1 VGQVPHFVAK
11 EWRAACDKAM
21 NVDGEDVGPVLG
33 SIRITPPA
41 PGDGL
46 GNQPQ
51 FALKLDNETTAELPQ
66 EYKMKVV
73 SRAGPAML
81 AFSSNAGRV
90 ASEGVVQHRLE
101 VEPTGGGG
109 GLGGGGAG
117 TSGAGGL
124 SSDPAY
130 RKLSRERSQ
139 AASAKTRT
147 IQMMTDHKI
156 TNIRKPVGA
165 DLVGTKRKAETKR
178 TAMDK
183 EELQAVLFRLFEKQ
197 THWAFAQLQ
206 RDTEQP
212 TPHLKLILGEIAVQ
226 NKRGPYR
233 DLWEL
238 KKEYRN

>member
-1 VGQVPHFVAK
+1 
-11 EWRAACDKAM
+11 M

-33 SIRITPPA
+33 SIKITPA
-41 PGDGL
+41 IPGEAT
-46 GNQPQ
+46 NQPQ
-51 FALKLDNETTAELPQ
+51 FALKLDNETTSELPQ

-81 AFSSNAGRV
+81 AFSDNAGRI

-101 VEPTGGGG
+101 VEPTGHVAGANGG
-109 GLGGGGAG
+109 GL
-117 TSGAGGL
+117 SL
-124 SSDPAY
+124 NPAY
-130 RKLSRERSQ
+130 RKISRERSQ
-139 AASAKTRT
+139 AASAKSRT

-156 TNIRKPVGA
+156 TNIRKPLGA

-183 EELQAVLFRLFEKQ
+183 EELQALLFRKFEKQ
-197 THWAFAQLQ
+197 THWSFVQLQ
-206 RDTEQP
+206 RDTDQP
-212 TPHLKLILGEIAVQ
+212 SPHLKSVLGEIAVQ

-238 KKEYRN
+238 KKEFKT

>member
-1 VGQVPHFVAK
+1 
-11 EWRAACDKAM
+11 M

-33 SIRITPPA
+33 SINYFTPA
-41 PGDGL
+41 IPGEAT
-46 GNQPQ
+46 NQPQ
-51 FALKLDNETTAELPQ
+51 FTLKLDNETTSELPQ

-81 AFSSNAGRV
+81 AFSGNAGRI
-90 ASEGVVQHRLE
+90 ASEGVVQYRLE
-101 VEPTGGGG
+101 VEPTGRSGGG
-109 GLGGGGAG
+109 NAAGASGGGDV
-117 TSGAGGL
+117 GL
-124 SSDPAY
+124 SSNPAY
-130 RKLSRERSQ
+130 RKISRERSQ

-165 DLVGTKRKAETKR
+165 DLVGAKRKAESKR
-178 TAMDK
+178 TAMDA
-183 EELQAVLFRLFEKQ
+183 EELQALLFRKFEKQ

-206 RDTEQP
+206 RETDQP
-212 TPHLKLILGEIAVQ
+212 TPHLKTVLGEIAVQ

-238 KKEYRN
+238 KKEFKS